1 MTFLIGF
8 AQDAP
13 VLFLCVASGVTQML
27 VPLLSHTVTRSFTY
41 NERAQLFPLQVV
53 LLVCQI
59 SPGSH
64 QCEVM
69 SVIAK
74 QFLLNMLTFAC

>member
-8 AQDAP
+8 AQDAA
-13 VLFLCVASGVTQML
+13 VLFLCVMSGVTQML

-64 QCEVM
+64 RCEVM
-69 SVIAK
+69 CVIAK
-74 QFLLNMLTFAC
+74 QFLLNILTFAC